1 MQAGPGVQKVQAGLV
16 VAAEDAV
23 VWARVSWSR
32 GRDGVGWGRTGST
45 RAPRK
50 GRGKLPTGG
59 SPSPESLSLVG
70 QPEGPAGR
78 RKAWSGQVASPGWGS
93 PSSSWFCFSSLILCR
108 QRLRNLIIFRA
119 AWSCFLVRKEPLFRA
134 GSGPEGR

>member
-1 MQAGPGVQKVQAGLV
+1 MGAGLL
-16 VAAEDAV
+16 EPGQE
-23 VWARVSWSR
+23 RR
-32 GRDGVGWGRTGST
+32 GLGKDGAHEGS
-45 RAPRK
+45 RK

-78 RKAWSGQVASPGWGS
+78 RKARSGQVASPGWGS
-93 PSSSWFCFSSLILCR
+93 PSSSWLCFSSLILCR